1 MPKMKTN
8 RAARKRFRVT
18 ATGRV
23 RRAKAYGQHI
33 MINKTR
39 KEKRRLRRNDMVHE
53 SMEKRI
59 KRLLP
64 YGVPR

>member
-1 MPKMKTN
+1 MPKMKT
-8 RAARKRFRVT
+8 RRGAAKRFKLT

-23 RRAKAYGQHI
+23 RRPKAHGQHI
-33 MINKTR
+33 LTNKTR
-39 KEKRRLRRNDMVHE
+39 KQKRRLRANDMVHD

-64 YGVPR
+64 YG